1 LAKRVPPSLTDA
13 VTLAV
18 LEQALLREG
27 CKPLATGVDI
37 ADHGQELAP
46 QDLRIREA
54 ALGDTVTR
62 LGSVWA
68 GKTFP
73 LIQNAGRGGQGDG
86 NHGTASE

>member
-1 LAKRVPPSLTDA
+1 LANLATTSLTDA

-18 LEQALLREG
+18 LEQARLIEG

-37 ADHGQELAP
+37 ADHGHELAP
-46 QDLRIREA
+46 KDLRMREA
-54 ALGDTVTR
+54 ALGDTATR

-86 NHGTASE
+86 NHRTASE